1 MKFGCGAALGTSL
14 KCFRFIFWV
23 TLIFLDNHSPTTLS
37 TKLPIT
43 LPAPLEIMEV
53 DAFQIETS
61 LFLSWL
67 SNMGVSMNPEIALVD
82 LRSSGRGRAV
92 GEFLIQGLTGN
103 TWAVLLECPF
113 LSPVVI

>member
-23 TLIFLDNHSPTTLS
+23 TLHFPGHPLAHYTFHETAHYIAALEMMEVGAFQTKTTLF
-37 TKLPIT
+37 LP
-43 LPAPLEIMEV
+43 
-53 DAFQIETS
+53 
-61 LFLSWL
+61 WL
-67 SNMGVSMNPEIALVD
+67 SNMGVSMNPKIALVD

-113 LSPVVI
+113 LFPVVI